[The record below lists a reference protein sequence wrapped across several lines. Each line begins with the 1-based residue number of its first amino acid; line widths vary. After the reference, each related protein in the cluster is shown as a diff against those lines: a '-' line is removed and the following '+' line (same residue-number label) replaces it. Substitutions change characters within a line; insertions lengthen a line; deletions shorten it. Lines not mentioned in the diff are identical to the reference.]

1 MRDHHILPE
10 DKVAPVMGLDGM
22 DDSINDKND
31 SQIVE
36 EIADIKD
43 SILNNIN
50 SLTIF
55 PKQIFGYV

>member
-1 MRDHHILPE
+1 
-10 DKVAPVMGLDGM
+10 MGLDGM

-55 PKQIFGYV
+55 PKQIFGHV